1 MTVTDLPLTEPRRL
15 RCALFVDFDNVYLGL
30 QRLDRKAAEAFAT
43 DPGHWLAELGTGTD
57 QDGPFARRF
66 LVLACYLNP
75 AAFSQYRPY
84 FTRAGFQVVDCPS
97 LTQQG
102 KSSADINL
110 VLDAVDALAASTRY
124 EEFVIVSADADFTPL
139 AQRCR
144 AADRRVSIITAS
156 PAASAYRAVADTVVG
171 ADAFVELVT
180 TTNGLADDEPTA
192 VGASAAAEALTTAPV
207 PRTTEE
213 PAGAAAPATAD
224 KPTRKAS
231 AGATTKATTA
241 TKHAAAAAAVTPAP
255 APAPAAAAASSPTS
269 PAVAPAAP
277 AVAAV
282 SSSIARR
289 AVRQLVRTAER
300 PLLLSTAAQAAQK
313 ADPTLPGSAWGGA
326 RSFTAW
332 LARELSELGMTARPP
347 GYVWDPK
354 RFDEDD
360 LPGAVTVKD
369 SSALQR
375 QVVAVTDVP
384 GLSQSDYRQLLT
396 QLAYDIARHPF
407 ERAETA
413 RRVRDACQ
421 KAGAK
426 VGRAS
431 VNFVISG
438 ILYGDA
444 DLAAKPTAAQLAKA
458 WADNVVGLAR
468 GARMELSKPDE
479 RAIRAWVGGGLLEP

>member
-1 MTVTDLPLTEPRRL
+1 M
-15 RCALFVDFDNVYLGL
+15 
-30 QRLDRKAAEAFAT
+30 
-43 DPGHWLAELGTGTD
+43 
-57 QDGPFARRF
+57 
-66 LVLACYLNP
+66 LACYLNP

-84 FTRAGFQVVDCPS
+84 FTRAGFLVVDCPS

-110 VLDAVDALAASTRY
+110 VLDAVDALAAPTRY
-124 EEFVIVSADADFTPL
+124 DEFVIVSADADFTPL

-180 TTNGLADDEPTA
+180 ATNGLADDEP
-192 VGASAAAEALTTAPV
+192 ASAPTVDGGQRTA
-207 PRTTEE
+207 RR
-213 PAGAAAPATAD
+213 GPATATPSNPAGGPE
-224 KPTRKAS
+224 PT
-231 AGATTKATTA
+231 TTPT
-241 TKHAAAAAAVTPAP
+241 
-255 APAPAAAAASSPTS
+255 APAATS
-269 PAVAPAAP
+269 PGPAAP
-277 AVAAV
+277 AATQGAPAEGGPAPSV
-282 SSSIARR
+282 ARR
-289 AVRQLVRTAER
+289 AVRQLVRTADR
-300 PLLLSTAAQAAQK
+300 PVSLGTAAQAAQQ
-313 ADPTLPGSAWGGA
+313 ADPTLPASSWGGA
-326 RSFTAW
+326 RTFAGW
-332 LARELSELGMTARPP
+332 LARELPELGMTARPP

-369 SSALQR
+369 PSALQR

-384 GLSQSDYRQLLT
+384 GLSQADYRELLT
-396 QLAYDIARHPF
+396 RLAEDVAHHPF
-407 ERAETA
+407 DRAETA

-426 VGRAS
+426 VGRAT
-431 VNFVISG
+431 VNVVLSG

-444 DLAAKPTAAQLAKA
+444 DLASEPDAARLAKA

-468 GARMELSKPDE
+468 GARMELTKADE
-479 RAIRAWVGGGLLEP
+479 RAIRAWVGGGLLDS

>member
-1 MTVTDLPLTEPRRL
+1 MTATDPPTTEVRRL

-110 VLDAVDALAASTRY
+110 VLDAVDALAAPTRY

-180 TTNGLADDEPTA
+180 TTDGLADDEP
-192 VGASAAAEALTTAPV
+192 ALPAP
-207 PRTTEE
+207 
-213 PAGAAAPATAD
+213 
-224 KPTRKAS
+224 
-231 AGATTKATTA
+231 
-241 TKHAAAAAAVTPAP
+241 PAP
-255 APAPAAAAASSPTS
+255 APVAAGSPRARRKPPSTTPPSTATAPADTAPAPVDSSVAPPPSVSAAASGGVPTS
-269 PAVAPAAP
+269 
-277 AVAAV
+277 
-282 SSSIARR
+282 SLARR
-289 AVRQLVRTAER
+289 AVRQLVRTADR
-300 PLLLSTAAQAAQK
+300 PVSLGTAAQVAQQ
-313 ADPTLPGSAWGGA
+313 ADPALPGSSWGGA
-326 RSFTAW
+326 RTFAGW
-332 LARELSELGMTARPP
+332 LARELPDLGMTARPP

-369 SSALQR
+369 PSALQR

-384 GLSQSDYRQLLT
+384 GLSQADYRELLT
-396 QLAYDIARHPF
+396 RLADDVAHHAF
-407 ERAETA
+407 DRAETA

-431 VNFVISG
+431 VNFVVSG

-444 DLAAKPTAAQLAKA
+444 DLAAKPQAAQLAKA

-468 GARMELSKPDE
+468 GARMELTKADE
-479 RAIRAWVGGGLLEP
+479 RAIRAWVGGGLLD